1 MGKWRVQERNEI
13 TDEVLE
19 QKLIDKFKE
28 KGWD

>member
-1 MGKWRVQERNEI
+1 MGKWRVQESNEI